1 MMKTNF
7 FLLIV
12 VMLTFS
18 IGNAQSAEL
27 NRALESSKTISVTD
41 EDNNQVKESLLIDA
55 SKLKT
60 TISRSSSDIRIYLNR
75 KRNVGNISL
84 VFPAINKAVK
94 A

>member
-1 MMKTNF
+1 MKTNF
-7 FLLIV
+7 LLLIV

-18 IGNAQSAEL
+18 IGNAQSTEL
-27 NRALESSKTISVTD
+27 HKASESSKTISVVD
-41 EDNNQVKESLLIDA
+41 EDDNQVKESLLIDA

-84 VFPAINKAVK
+84 VFPTINKAVK

>member
-1 MMKTNF
+1 MKTNF

>member
-7 FLLIV
+7 LLLIV

-18 IGNAQSAEL
+18 IGNAQSTEL
-27 NRALESSKTISVTD
+27 NKAFESSKTISVVD
-41 EDNNQVKESLLIDA
+41 EDDNQVKESLLIDA

-84 VFPAINKAVK
+84 VFPTINKAVK

>member
-1 MMKTNF
+1 
-7 FLLIV
+7 
-12 VMLTFS
+12 MLTFS